1 MEAEDTLYFSWDGDP
16 AVFSL
21 NREAGFDEVFFIRGD
36 SRDWAEGD
44 GPLYAEIAIN
54 GDRLS
59 KPDFES
65 TFGIIGEDLPT
76 LPTT

>member
-1 MEAEDTLYFSWDGDP
+1 MATDDILYFSWDGDP

-21 NREAGFDEVFFIRGD
+21 NERAGFDEVFFIRGD
-36 SRDWAEGD
+36 NRDWVEGD

-65 TFGIIGEDLPT
+65 AFGIIGEDLPT